1 MFHLLTALNICSYN
15 WKKICSVHLVSLR
28 WIGLRIYTQNN
39 YKVSVFLEVCNKIL
53 LALSKCSR
61 IRAEISKT
69 NLTFFPPR
77 FLLLILNI
85 EVTKVTLIS
94 ELLRKDIINNFDELI
109 SFTIHNNYDYRRV
122 AKRNDLQWSPGS

>member
-1 MFHLLTALNICSYN
+1 MFHLLTAVNIYSYN

-53 LALSKCSR
+53 LALSKCSW

-69 NLTFFPPR
+69 NLTFLPPW

-85 EVTKVTLIS
+85 EVTKVPLIS
-94 ELLRKDIINNFDELI
+94 VLFRKNIINNSDELI

-122 AKRNDLQWSPGS
+122 AKRNDLQWSLRS

>member
-1 MFHLLTALNICSYN
+1 MFHLLAALNICSYN
-15 WKKICSVHLVSLR
+15 WRKICNVHLASLR
-28 WIGLRIYTQNN
+28 WIVLRIYTQNN
-39 YKVSVFLEVCNKIL
+39 FKVSVFLDVSNKIL

-69 NLTFFPPR
+69 NLTFFPLW

-85 EVTKVTLIS
+85 EVTKVALIS
-94 ELLRKDIINNFDELI
+94 ELFRKDIINNSDELI

-122 AKRNDLQWSPGS
+122 AKRNDLQWSLGS

>member
-15 WKKICSVHLVSLR
+15 WKKICNVHLVSLR
-28 WIGLRIYTQNN
+28 WIVLRIYTQNN

-85 EVTKVTLIS
+85 EVTKVALIS
-94 ELLRKDIINNFDELI
+94 ELFRKDIINNFDELI
-109 SFTIHNNYDYRRV
+109 SFTIHNNYDYRREE
-122 AKRNDLQWSPGS
+122 KRNDLQWSPGS